1 MILQRV
7 GIPIYLQVK
16 TRILDKIRAGEYR
29 LGDKIPTEREMAAQL
44 EISRNTVS
52 AAYKELLLEGVLEA
66 RQGKGTF
73 VNGTMVE
80 NSSEGLTG
88 SKRERLANIIDD
100 ALAKATELGFT
111 AEQFAIIA
119 HIRAQAKTLAVQRL
133 RVVIVDCT
141 AEFTH
146 RFVSQINQTLA
157 IRAEEVLLSDLE
169 QGQVPIELLH
179 ACDLVVTTTE
189 HYATLVRL
197 MGTNSKIA
205 TVAVMP
211 RLEAIIQLARIPTGN
226 TLGIIA
232 RSSHYLGAIERL
244 LTRIQV
250 NTLQLELSPDLEN
263 EALRRF
269 IEKYTIVVTSEEM
282 EATVRQLATDNQE
295 IIVFTYD
302 MDQGSMNQLLA
313 RLIANT

>member
-44 EISRNTVS
+44 AISRNTVS

-73 VNGTMVE
+73 VKGTMVE
-80 NSSEGLTG
+80 NGSEGLAG

-111 AEQFAIIA
+111 AEQFATIA

-133 RVVIVDCT
+133 RVAIVDCT
-141 AEFTH
+141 AEFAH
-146 RFVSQINQTLA
+146 RFASQINQTLA
-157 IRAEEVLLSDLE
+157 VRAEEVLLSDLG
-169 QGQVPIELLH
+169 QGQVPMELLH

-189 HYATLVRL
+189 HYAVLVRL

-211 RLEAIIQLARIPTGN
+211 RLEAVIQLARIPAGN
-226 TLGIIA
+226 TLGVVA
-232 RSSHYLGAIERL
+232 KSSHYIGAIERL
-244 LTRIQV
+244 LTRIHV
-250 NTLQLELSPDLEN
+250 NTLRLELAPDMEK
-263 EALRRF
+263 EALRHF
-269 IEKYTIVVTSEEM
+269 IEKHSTVVTSEEM
-282 EATVRQLATDNQE
+282 EATVRQLATGNQE